1 MITRRQ
7 EFRHREEFA
16 RVLDYIRSGV
26 PKKAWRREPM
36 PYVQCIGEDFF
47 AILEVAIVKGV
58 GLSVGAKIY
67 VGNGPKKEAVSVLGR
82 IDYESLSQTAKDSL
96 PSVLEDI
103 VISNQEKYIG
113 ILNSMG
119 LLTPRLHAFELLS
132 GIGRSTTRR
141 IIEERERGAFSSFED
156 FTQRTK
162 VANPVK
168 VIVAR
173 IVEEISTQQRYRLFV
188 R

>member
-16 RVLDYIRSGV
+16 RVLDFTKSGV
-26 PKKAWRREPM
+26 PRKSWRREPM
-36 PYVQCIGEDFF
+36 PYALCVGEDYF
-47 AILEVAIVKGV
+47 ALLEVAILKGIDV
-58 GLSVGAKIY
+58 NVGARIY
-67 VGNGPKKEAVSVLGR
+67 VGNGPKKEVASVLGR
-82 IDYESLSQTAKDSL
+82 IDYESLSQAAKDNL
-96 PSVLEDI
+96 PAILEDM
-103 VISNQEKYIG
+103 VLGNQGKYVG
-113 ILNSMG
+113 IINSMG

-141 IIEERERGAFSSFED
+141 IIEEREKGVFVSLED
-156 FTQRTK
+156 FSQRTK
-162 VANPVK
+162 VANLAK

-173 IVEEISTQQRYRLFV
+173 IIEEISTEQKYRLFV